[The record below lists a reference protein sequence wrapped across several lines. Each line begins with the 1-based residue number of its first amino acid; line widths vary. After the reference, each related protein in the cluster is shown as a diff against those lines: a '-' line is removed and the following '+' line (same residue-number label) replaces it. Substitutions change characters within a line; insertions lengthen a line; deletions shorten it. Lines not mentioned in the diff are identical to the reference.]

1 MHIGVIGA
9 GTSSAVAIL
18 AIADRWLSDKSF
30 FQSFHVTCVNDPSIP
45 VVQVGESLSPS
56 VIAILHNVLGLEFLE
71 ALPNFDGTP
80 RYFSK
85 YFLSEQGDKN
95 FHTWHQKPGSHVN
108 SQKFSRY
115 VINAI
120 KQKHSFLTEI
130 NDTVDLITY
139 NDNNAVVNCKND
151 IYKFDFV
158 IDCTGSPTTE
168 EIHSEEYNTDVFESM
183 NSVIIFPEF
192 KTYEEP
198 FTSVHFHKHGWMFG
212 VPLTFRKAWGYL
224 YNNNITSYKE
234 ACSSFEEIK
243 TVDTAS
249 LRNISWQPYYKKKAI
264 TGRILSLGNRLY
276 FFEPQHAIPLHYY
289 LNLTAQFLHEML
301 HLTVEQLNVKLNN
314 FHKQQMEQV
323 QNIIALNYIRD
334 PKYNTDFWR
343 HIRPKAMQQLK
354 NSKDFQ
360 LWLNKCLTYNTFFDY
375 FTHDSFIMKYY
386 IEGYSIDLDEL
397 KNNEINFI
405 LT

>member
-1 MHIGVIGA
+1 MHIGIIGA

-18 AIADRWLSDKSF
+18 AMADIWLSDKNF
-30 FQSFHVTCVNDPSIP
+30 FQSFHITCLNDPSVP
-45 VVQVGESLSPS
+45 VSQVGESISPS
-56 VIAILHNVLGLEFLE
+56 VIRILHSVLGLDFLE

-85 YFLSEQGDKN
+85 YFLSEQGDEN
-95 FHTWHQKPGSHVN
+95 FYTWHMMPGAHAN

-115 VINAI
+115 VIDAI

-130 NDTVDLITY
+130 NDTAESITQT
-139 NDNNAVVNCKND
+139 DTNAVVNCKNN

-158 IDCTGSPTTE
+158 INCSGTPTIE

-183 NSVIIFPEF
+183 NSVVIFPEL
-192 KTYEEP
+192 KKYEEP
-198 FTSVHFHKHGWMFG
+198 FTSVHFHGHGWMFG

-224 YNNNITSYKE
+224 YNNKFTSQEE
-234 ACSSFEEIK
+234 ACNSFGKLKNIDA
-243 TVDTAS
+243 TD
-249 LRNISWQPYYKKKAI
+249 LRKISWQPYYKKKALD
-264 TGRILSLGNRLY
+264 GRILSLGNQLY

-289 LNLTAQFLHEML
+289 LNLTVQFLYQML
-301 HLTVEQLNVKLNN
+301 HLTVEQLNIKLNN
-314 FHKQQMEQV
+314 FHEHQMEQV

-334 PKYNTDFWR
+334 PKYDTEFWK
-343 HIRPKAMQQLK
+343 HIRPKAIQQLK

-360 LWLNKCLTYNTFFDY
+360 LWLKKCLTYNKFFEY

-386 IEGYSIDLDEL
+386 IEGYNIDLTSLQNDTP
-397 KNNEINFI
+397 NFI